1 MTRQTDKLTDGELIG
16 LIIGGEQ
23 GALMELYARYG
34 HAVYSIAFHVL
45 GQSHL
50 AEEITQDTFLKVWQR
65 AERWDES
72 KGRFIN
78 WLLTITRNAAIDR
91 ARQESRRNPR
101 TLVPLE
107 TVLTTL
113 GSASYVDGLSWENGQ
128 LLRQLLSQLPTEQ
141 RIVIELA
148 YFAGMSHSEL
158 ADHLGLPLGTVKTR
172 VRLGMEKLRMLWHE
186 SIQPPRR

>member
-1 MTRQTDKLTDGELIG
+1 
-16 LIIGGEQ
+16 GGEQ

-101 TLVPLE
+101 TLVRLE
-107 TVLTTL
+107 TVLTMV
-113 GSASYVDGLSWENGQ
+113 GSASDGDGLSRENGQ
-128 LLRQLLSQLPTEQ
+128 LMRRPLSQLPTEQ
-141 RIVIELA
+141 LIAIGLA
-148 YFAGMSHSEL
+148 YYAGLSHSEL
-158 ADHLGLPLGTVKTR
+158 ADHWRLPLGTVKT
-172 VRLGMEKLRMLWHE
+172 
-186 SIQPPRR
+186 